1 MPPPRDTAEPP
12 EGFEREETPTR
23 QPTTATAK
31 TGEFDSP
38 ADTQPELDAVALT
51 SGVGTVVGGRYRLV
65 SRLGGGAMGDVFVA
79 ENLAIRLRV
88 AVKILKPTLLRDKV
102 FRERFQQEA
111 QAIAAIEHPNVARF
125 LDLVVGAPTF
135 LVMEYVRGQTLA
147 ERLREKGTMPV
158 TEAVGCAVRLCW
170 ALGAAHAAGIVHRD
184 LKPSNVIL
192 TPDLEHGETPK
203 LIDFGLAKLAA
214 QQQSSGLTRTG
225 QVVGTPKYMSPEQIA
240 GRAVDARSDMYS
252 LGCVLFELLTGVPPF
267 NGEDDVQ
274 VLYRQIHD
282 TPPPLRSLLVDAP
295 EQLERVIARMLAKE
309 PAARFSSVSDCA
321 RALEVALWNVQPR
334 GGDLYGPGEDGRT
347 LPHLKDA
354 SATGQVA
361 SPIRK
366 NAIGTAFALAA
377 ALALGAGGAG
387 LVMSRRAPPTPG
399 ATAQAG
405 FLFVSEPAGATVTV
419 DGVKLDRTT
428 PTWIGSVMPGVHN
441 ISIARDKSAPVSQ
454 QVTLRSDER
463 AVVQVSLP
471 PATHRLEVRST
482 PDGAS
487 VFLDGHLAFGETPT
501 YVEVT
506 DEDFHE
512 LRIQKNGYQTVTK
525 PITPDDKM
533 GQVTVSLRPE
543 TQPRGTLMVDANT
556 AAEVWI
562 DGLNTGY
569 TTPTLGIQL
578 PVGKHTVELRDGSG
592 GRGQSTVVNLGQGQT
607 VRILLGLKAG
617 K

>member
-1 MPPPRDTAEPP
+1 MDREKTPISGPRIASP
-12 EGFEREETPTR
+12 GNGNHFERT
-23 QPTTATAK
+23 
-31 TGEFDSP
+31 
-38 ADTQPELDAVALT
+38 DTQPEVQKT
-51 SGVGTVVGGRYRLV
+51 SAPRAGVGTVVGDRYRLV

-88 AVKILKPTLLRDKV
+88 AVKLLKPELLRDKV

-147 ERLREKGTMPV
+147 ERLREKGPMPMV
-158 TEAVGCAVRLCW
+158 DAVGCAVRLCW
-170 ALGAAHAAGIVHRD
+170 ALGAAHAAGIIHRD

-214 QQQSSGLTRTG
+214 QQEKSGLTRTG

-240 GRAVDARSDMYS
+240 GRTVDARSDLYS
-252 LGCVLFELLTGVPPF
+252 LGCLLFEMLTGRPPF

-274 VLYRQIHD
+274 VLYQQIHD
-282 TPPPLRSLLVDAP
+282 SPPPLRSLVHDSP
-295 EQLERVIARMLAKE
+295 EALEKVLLRMLSKQ
-309 PAARFSSVSDCA
+309 PDARFPTVGECA
-321 RALEVALWNVQPR
+321 RALDVALWTITPR
-334 GGDLYGPGEDGRT
+334 GGGGELYGPGEDGRT
-347 LPHLKDA
+347 LPRMGSTVMKKP
-354 SATGQVA
+354 VK
-361 SPIRK
+361 PPPR
-366 NAIGTAFALAA
+366 NPFAMVLLVAA
-377 ALALGAGGAG
+377 AL
-387 LVMSRRAPPTPG
+387 VIG
-399 ATAQAG
+399 ATGALVLAQRATRPVVVPSASQAG
-405 FLFVSEPAGATVTV
+405 FLLVSEPAGANVTL
-419 DGVKLDRTT
+419 DGNKLDRPT
-428 PTWIGSVMPGVHN
+428 PTWAGGLQPGPHTIKFQREHV
-441 ISIARDKSAPVSQ
+441 APVTQ
-454 QVTLRSDER
+454 TVTLRPDER

-471 PATHRLEVRST
+471 PATHRLEVKST

-487 VFLDGHLAFGETPT
+487 LFLDGRLAFGETPT
-501 YVEVT
+501 YVDIT
-506 DEDFHE
+506 DDDFHE
-512 LRIQKNGYQTVTK
+512 LRVQKNGYQTVTK

-533 GQVTVSLRPE
+533 SQLQIALKPE
-543 TQPRGTLMVDANT
+543 TQARGTLMVDANS

-592 GRGQSTVVNLGQGQT
+592 GRGQSTVVNLQQGQT
-607 VRILLGLKAG
+607 VRILLGAKAG